1 MKTFD
6 LIISE
11 AKAKGLTD
19 DDIKEMVLNDAF
31 DSANQDSDYLYNL
44 IEWAYRDYKTE
55 DYHNDF
61 VQQGLNE
68 RV

>member
-1 MKTFD
+1 MKTFEL
-6 LIISE
+6 LIAE
-11 AKAKGLTD
+11 AKAKGLSD

-31 DSANQDSDYLYNL
+31 DSANQDGDYLYNL
-44 IEWAYRDYKTE
+44 IEWAYRDYTTE
-55 DYHNDF
+55 DYQNDF